1 MSTESG
7 VLFNTQYSFRTRF
20 DEGIGTNPD
29 ELIAASLGGCF
40 SMALSNE
47 LELAGLHSERIET
60 TATATLEELAAGWT
74 LTRIQL
80 DVRAKV
86 PGAAQSHFIDAALA
100 AKTKCP
106 MARLLNANISMN
118 ARLDTVKNGIAKAP
132 ARTRTNGQ
140 VDRKDLALRTS
151 ELRYRRLFESAQDG
165 ILILDGE
172 TGEIIDANPFLLD
185 LLNFTF
191 REIIGLKLWEIGQF
205 KDIAANKEAFQQ
217 LQDNQY
223 IRYEDLPLVARGGK
237 HIQVEFVSN
246 VYLVDD
252 KKIIQCN
259 IRDISA
265 RAKKQEASRAHLS
278 ALEVANNAKD
288 EFLAALSHELRTPL
302 SAISSMLDV
311 LELGTSL
318 ADTPD
323 AQTPAELDNSG
334 VALIR
339 RNVQILVSL
348 INELLDLT
356 HISRGDLHLELTTI
370 DAHHAIG
377 DALRDLSGELKAKRI
392 DLRVNLRA
400 EFRHV
405 RVDRAKFHRIITN
418 LAGNAIKFTPVEG
431 TIRVTT
437 TSASNDDLVMEISDS
452 GMGIEAGSLA
462 RIFSPFE
469 QGDASVR
476 RRFGGLGLGLSI
488 SKSLAKAHGATLEA
502 ESEGRDNGATFR
514 LRIKTAQLFPGEAG
528 PEPKKAAPGA
538 PLHILLVED
547 HADTR
552 QCMQRLLESRGHT
565 VRSAGDAQS
574 AIELSEREEF
584 DLLIADL
591 GLPDRSG
598 LELLRELRQR
608 EPTLPA
614 IALSGFGLPKDVVN
628 SKEAGFIEHFV
639 KPVDLQKLHAVIDTL
654 AIGKKGRKQRVTLEN

>member
-1 MSTESG
+1 M
-7 VLFNTQYSFRTRF
+7 
-20 DEGIGTNPD
+20 
-29 ELIAASLGGCF
+29 
-40 SMALSNE
+40 
-47 LELAGLHSERIET
+47 
-60 TATATLEELAAGWT
+60 
-74 LTRIQL
+74 
-80 DVRAKV
+80 
-86 PGAAQSHFIDAALA
+86 
-100 AKTKCP
+100 
-106 MARLLNANISMN
+106 
-118 ARLDTVKNGIAKAP
+118 KNGVAKAP
-132 ARTRTNGQ
+132 SRIHTNGHL
-140 VDRKDLALRTS
+140 DATKLALRTS

-185 LLNFTF
+185 LLNYHF
-191 REIIGLKLWEIGQF
+191 RDVIGLKLWEIGQF

-217 LQDNQY
+217 LQDNEY

-246 VYLVDD
+246 VYLVDN

-311 LELGTSL
+311 LELGTGV

-323 AQTPAELDNSG
+323 APAPAGLDDSG
-334 VALIR
+334 LGLIR

-377 DALRDLSGELKAKRI
+377 DALRDLAGALKAQRI

-400 EFRHV
+400 EFRHI

-418 LAGNAIKFTPVEG
+418 LTGNAIKFTPVEG
-431 TIRVTT
+431 IIRVTT
-437 TSASNDDLVMEISDS
+437 TSASNDDLVIEISDS

-476 RRFGGLGLGLSI
+476 RRFGGLGL
-488 SKSLAKAHGATLEA
+488 
-502 ESEGRDNGATFR
+502 
-514 LRIKTAQLFPGEAG
+514 
-528 PEPKKAAPGA
+528 
-538 PLHILLVED
+538 
-547 HADTR
+547 
-552 QCMQRLLESRGHT
+552 
-565 VRSAGDAQS
+565 
-574 AIELSEREEF
+574 
-584 DLLIADL
+584 
-591 GLPDRSG
+591 
-598 LELLRELRQR
+598 
-608 EPTLPA
+608 
-614 IALSGFGLPKDVVN
+614 
-628 SKEAGFIEHFV
+628 
-639 KPVDLQKLHAVIDTL
+639 
-654 AIGKKGRKQRVTLEN
+654 

>member
-1 MSTESG
+1 
-7 VLFNTQYSFRTRF
+7 VK
-20 DEGIGTNPD
+20 D
-29 ELIAASLGGCF
+29 AAS
-40 SMALSNE
+40 
-47 LELAGLHSERIET
+47 
-60 TATATLEELAAGWT
+60 
-74 LTRIQL
+74 TR
-80 DVRAKV
+80 
-86 PGAAQSHFIDAALA
+86 
-100 AKTKCP
+100 
-106 MARLLNANISMN
+106 
-118 ARLDTVKNGIAKAP
+118 KNGIANAP
-132 ARTRTNGQ
+132 HKTRTNGHA
-140 VDRKDLALRTS
+140 DSKDLALRTS

-172 TGEIIDANPFLLD
+172 TGDIIDANPFLLD

-191 REIIGLKLWEIGQF
+191 REVIGLKLWEIGQF
-205 KDIAANKEAFQQ
+205 KDIAANKEAFQR
-217 LQDNQY
+217 LQDHQY

-246 VYLVDD
+246 VYLVDN

-311 LELGTSL
+311 LELETDL
-318 ADTPD
+318 ADI
-323 AQTPAELDNSG
+323 PAARRRVKMDNSG

-356 HISRGDLHLELTTI
+356 HISRGDLPLELTTI

-377 DALRDLSGELKAKRI
+377 DALRDLAGELKAKRI

-400 EFRHV
+400 EFRHIK
-405 RVDRAKFHRIITN
+405 VDRAKFHRIITN

-431 TIRVTT
+431 MIRVTKT
-437 TSASNDDLVMEISDS
+437 NASNDDLVMEISDS

-502 ESEGRDNGATFR
+502 ESEGLDNGATFR
-514 LRIKTAQLFPGEAG
+514 LRLKTAQLFSGEAA
-528 PEPKKAAPGA
+528 PEPRKAGPGTRR
-538 PLHILLVED
+538 HILLVED

-574 AIELSEREEF
+574 ALELSEREKF

-591 GLPDRSG
+591 GLPDQSG
-598 LELLRELRQR
+598 LELLHEFRRREL
-608 EPTLPA
+608 TFPA
-614 IALSGFGLPKDVVN
+614 IALSGYGMPRDVGT
-628 SKEAGFIEHFV
+628 SKEAGFVEHFV

-654 AIGKKGRKQRVTLEN
+654 AKGKKSRR

>member
-1 MSTESG
+1 M
-7 VLFNTQYSFRTRF
+7 
-20 DEGIGTNPD
+20 
-29 ELIAASLGGCF
+29 
-40 SMALSNE
+40 
-47 LELAGLHSERIET
+47 
-60 TATATLEELAAGWT
+60 
-74 LTRIQL
+74 
-80 DVRAKV
+80 
-86 PGAAQSHFIDAALA
+86 
-100 AKTKCP
+100 
-106 MARLLNANISMN
+106 
-118 ARLDTVKNGIAKAP
+118 KNGIPKVP
-132 ARTRTNGQ
+132 SRTHSNGHI
-140 VDRKDLALRTS
+140 DATKLALRTS

-185 LLNFTF
+185 LLNFHF

-217 LQDNQY
+217 LQENQY

-311 LELGTSL
+311 LELGDDL

-323 AQTPAELDNSG
+323 IQTAAQLDQSS

-356 HISRGDLHLELTTI
+356 HISRGDLHLELATI

-377 DALRDLSGELKAKRI
+377 DALRDLAGELKAKRI

-400 EFRHV
+400 EFRHI

-418 LAGNAIKFTPVEG
+418 LVGNAIKFTPAEG
-431 TIRVTT
+431 MIRVTT

-514 LRIKTAQLFPGEAG
+514 LRFKTAQLFPGEAA
-528 PEPKKAAPGA
+528 PEPRKAGPGA

-552 QCMQRLLESRGHT
+552 QCMQRLLESRGHK
-565 VRSAGDAQS
+565 VHSAGDAQS
-574 AIELSEREEF
+574 AVDLSSREGF

-614 IALSGFGLPKDVVN
+614 IALSGFGLPKDVAN

-639 KPVDLQKLHAVIDTL
+639 KPVDLQRLHAVIDRL
-654 AIGKKGRKQRVTLEN
+654 APVKKGPGRVK

>member
-1 MSTESG
+1 M
-7 VLFNTQYSFRTRF
+7 
-20 DEGIGTNPD
+20 
-29 ELIAASLGGCF
+29 
-40 SMALSNE
+40 
-47 LELAGLHSERIET
+47 
-60 TATATLEELAAGWT
+60 
-74 LTRIQL
+74 
-80 DVRAKV
+80 
-86 PGAAQSHFIDAALA
+86 
-100 AKTKCP
+100 
-106 MARLLNANISMN
+106 
-118 ARLDTVKNGIAKAP
+118 KNGIPKVP
-132 ARTRTNGQ
+132 SRTHSNGHIDATK
-140 VDRKDLALRTS
+140 VALRTS

-172 TGEIIDANPFLLD
+172 SGEIIDANPFLLD
-185 LLNFTF
+185 LLNFQF

-217 LQDNQY
+217 LQENQY

-278 ALEVANNAKD
+278 AMEVANNAKD

-311 LELGTSL
+311 LELGDDL
-318 ADTPD
+318 ADTPAVQTA
-323 AQTPAELDNSG
+323 AQLDQSG

-356 HISRGDLHLELTTI
+356 HISRGDLHLELATI

-377 DALRDLSGELKAKRI
+377 DALRDLSSELKAKRI

-405 RVDRAKFHRIITN
+405 RVDRGKFHRIITN
-418 LAGNAIKFTPVEG
+418 LVGNATKFTPADG

-437 TSASNDDLVMEISDS
+437 TSASNDDLVIEISDS

-469 QGDASVR
+469 QADASVR

-488 SKSLAKAHGATLEA
+488 SRSLAKAHGATLEA

-514 LRIKTAQLFPGEAG
+514 LRFKTTQLFPGEAA
-528 PEPKKAAPGA
+528 PQPKAGPGA
-538 PLHILLVED
+538 PMHILLVED

-552 QCMQRLLESRGHT
+552 QCMQRLLESRGHK
-565 VRSAGDAQS
+565 VHSAGDAQS
-574 AIELSEREEF
+574 AVDLSSREDF

-598 LELLRELRQR
+598 LELLGELRQR
-608 EPTLPA
+608 EPKLRA

-639 KPVDLQKLHAVIDTL
+639 KPVDLQRLHAVIDRL
-654 AIGKKGRKQRVTLEN
+654 APVKKRPGRVK

>member
-1 MSTESG
+1 M
-7 VLFNTQYSFRTRF
+7 
-20 DEGIGTNPD
+20 
-29 ELIAASLGGCF
+29 
-40 SMALSNE
+40 
-47 LELAGLHSERIET
+47 
-60 TATATLEELAAGWT
+60 
-74 LTRIQL
+74 
-80 DVRAKV
+80 
-86 PGAAQSHFIDAALA
+86 
-100 AKTKCP
+100 
-106 MARLLNANISMN
+106 
-118 ARLDTVKNGIAKAP
+118 KNGKAS

-140 VDRKDLALRTS
+140 VDRKDFALRTS

-165 ILILDGE
+165 ILILDGD

-185 LLNFTF
+185 LLNYTF

-278 ALEVANNAKD
+278 ALEVANNEKD

-311 LELGTSL
+311 LELGTGL
-318 ADTPD
+318 EDTPNVP
-323 AQTPAELDNSG
+323 TPTEPDPSG

-339 RNVQILVSL
+339 RNVQILTSL

-356 HISRGDLHLELTTI
+356 HISRGDLPLELTTI

-400 EFRHV
+400 EFRHI

-418 LAGNAIKFTPVEG
+418 LAGNAIKFTPAAG
-431 TIRVTT
+431 MIRVTT

-502 ESEGRDNGATFR
+502 ESEGLDNGATFR
-514 LRIKTAQLFPGEAG
+514 LRIKSAQLFPGEAV
-528 PEPKKAAPGA
+528 PESKKAAPGK

-552 QCMQRLLESRGHT
+552 QCLHRLLESRGHT

-574 AIELSEREEF
+574 AVERSEHEEF

-598 LELLRELRQR
+598 LELLSELRVR
-608 EPTLPA
+608 EPALPA
-614 IALSGFGLPKDVVN
+614 IALSGFGLPRDVAN

-654 AIGKKGRKQRVTLEN
+654 ATSKKGRKQRVPLEN

>member
-1 MSTESG
+1 M
-7 VLFNTQYSFRTRF
+7 
-20 DEGIGTNPD
+20 
-29 ELIAASLGGCF
+29 
-40 SMALSNE
+40 
-47 LELAGLHSERIET
+47 
-60 TATATLEELAAGWT
+60 
-74 LTRIQL
+74 
-80 DVRAKV
+80 
-86 PGAAQSHFIDAALA
+86 
-100 AKTKCP
+100 
-106 MARLLNANISMN
+106 
-118 ARLDTVKNGIAKAP
+118 KNGVSKAP
-132 ARTRTNGQ
+132 GRTSSNGHA
-140 VDRKDLALRTS
+140 DPTKLALRTS

-172 TGEIIDANPFLLD
+172 TGEIVDANPFLLD
-185 LLNFTF
+185 LLNYQF

-205 KDIAANKEAFQQ
+205 KDIAANKEAFQK

-246 VYLVDD
+246 VYLVDN

-311 LELGTSL
+311 LELGNDL

-323 AQTPAELDNSG
+323 VQTPAQLDYSG

-339 RNVQILVSL
+339 RNVQIVVNL

-377 DALRDLSGELKAKRI
+377 DALRDLAGQLKAKQI

-400 EFRHV
+400 EFRHIK
-405 RVDRAKFHRIITN
+405 VDSAKFHRIITN
-418 LAGNAIKFTPVEG
+418 LVGNAIKFTPVEG
-431 TIRVTT
+431 MIRVTT
-437 TSASNDDLVMEISDS
+437 TSASNDDLVIEISDS

-488 SKSLAKAHGATLEA
+488 SKSLTEAHGATLEA

-514 LRIKTAQLFPGEAG
+514 LRFKTAQLFPGEAA
-528 PEPKKAAPGA
+528 PEPKAGPGA
-538 PLHILLVED
+538 PMHILLVED

-552 QCMQRLLESRGHT
+552 QCMQRLLESRGHK
-565 VRSAGDAQS
+565 VLSAGDAQS
-574 AIELSEREEF
+574 ALEMSERAKF

-591 GLPDRSG
+591 GLPDRTG
-598 LELLRELRQR
+598 VELLHELRQR
-608 EPTLPA
+608 DPDLPA
-614 IALSGFGLPKDVVN
+614 IALSGFGLPKDVVH
-628 SKEAGFIEHFV
+628 SKEAGFVEHFV
-639 KPVDLQKLHAVIDTL
+639 KPVDLQKLHAAINKL
-654 AIGKKGRKQRVTLEN
+654 APVKTHRAVAE

>member
-1 MSTESG
+1 M
-7 VLFNTQYSFRTRF
+7 
-20 DEGIGTNPD
+20 
-29 ELIAASLGGCF
+29 
-40 SMALSNE
+40 
-47 LELAGLHSERIET
+47 
-60 TATATLEELAAGWT
+60 
-74 LTRIQL
+74 
-80 DVRAKV
+80 
-86 PGAAQSHFIDAALA
+86 
-100 AKTKCP
+100 
-106 MARLLNANISMN
+106 
-118 ARLDTVKNGIAKAP
+118 KNGIAKAP
-132 ARTRTNGQ
+132 VRTRTNGHA
-140 VDRKDLALRTS
+140 DRKDLALRTS

-165 ILILDGE
+165 ILILDGD
-172 TGEIIDANPFLLD
+172 TGEIIDANPFLID

-223 IRYEDLPLVARGGK
+223 IRYENLPLVARGGK

-246 VYLVDD
+246 VYVVDD

-311 LELGTSL
+311 LELGTGL
-318 ADTPD
+318 ADTAD
-323 AQTPAELDNSG
+323 ARTPAELDSSG

-339 RNVQILVSL
+339 RNIQILTSL

-377 DALRDLSGELKAKRI
+377 DALRDLAGEFKAKRI

-405 RVDRAKFHRIITN
+405 RVDRAKFHRIVTN
-418 LAGNAIKFTPVEG
+418 LVGNAIKFTPVEG
-431 TIRVTT
+431 SIRVTT
-437 TSASNDDLVMEISDS
+437 ASASNDDLVLEIADS

-469 QGDASVR
+469 QGDSSVR

-502 ESEGRDNGATFR
+502 ESEGLDNGATFR
-514 LRIKTAQLFPGEAG
+514 LRLRTAQLFPGEAA
-528 PEPKKAAPGA
+528 PEPRKAGRGA
-538 PLHILLVED
+538 PRHILLVED

-565 VRSAGDAQS
+565 VRSAADARS

-598 LELLRELRQR
+598 LELLSELRQR

-614 IALSGFGLPKDVVN
+614 IALSGYGLPKDFLT

-639 KPVDLQKLHAVIDTL
+639 KPVDVQKLHAVIDTL
-654 AIGKKGRKQRVTLEN
+654 ATGKKGRKQRITLEN

>member
-1 MSTESG
+1 MKDGISKAPR
-7 VLFNTQYSFRTRF
+7 RT
-20 DEGIGTNPD
+20 P
-29 ELIAASLGGCF
+29 
-40 SMALSNE
+40 SNGH
-47 LELAGLHSERIET
+47 A
-60 TATATLEELAAGWT
+60 
-74 LTRIQL
+74 
-80 DVRAKV
+80 DVRE
-86 PGAAQSHFIDAALA
+86 
-100 AKTKCP
+100 
-106 MARLLNANISMN
+106 
-118 ARLDTVKNGIAKAP
+118 
-132 ARTRTNGQ
+132 
-140 VDRKDLALRTS
+140 LALRTS

-185 LLNFTF
+185 LLNYQF
-191 REIIGLKLWEIGQF
+191 REVIGLKLWEIGQF
-205 KDIAANKEAFQQ
+205 KDIAANTEAFKK

-223 IRYEDLPLVARGGK
+223 IRYEDLPLIAKGGK
-237 HIQVEFVSN
+237 KIQVEFVSN
-246 VYLVDD
+246 VYLVDG
-252 KKIIQCN
+252 KNIIQCN

-265 RAKKQEASRAHLS
+265 RAKVQEASRAHLT
-278 ALEVANNAKD
+278 ALEIANNAKD

-311 LELGTSL
+311 FELEHDL
-318 ADTPD
+318 ANMSDVKTPS
-323 AQTPAELDNSG
+323 PSELDNSG

-377 DALRDLSGELKAKRI
+377 DALRDVSAQLKAKEI

-400 EFRHV
+400 EFRHIK
-405 RVDRAKFHRIITN
+405 VDRAKFHRIITN
-418 LAGNAIKFTPVEG
+418 LVGNAIKFTPIEG
-431 TIRVTT
+431 KIRVTT
-437 TSASNDDLVMEISDS
+437 TSAANDDLVIEISDS
-452 GMGIEAGSLA
+452 GIGIEAGSLS

-469 QGDASVR
+469 QGDASIR

-514 LRIKTAQLFPGEAG
+514 LRFKTAPLFPGEAT
-528 PEPKKAAPGA
+528 PEPKADPGA
-538 PLHILLVED
+538 SMHILLVED

-552 QCMQRLLESRGHT
+552 QCMHRLLESRGHK
-565 VRSAGDAQS
+565 VCSAGDAQS

-584 DLLIADL
+584 DLLIADV

-608 EPTLPA
+608 ELELPA

-639 KPVDLQKLHAVIDTL
+639 KPVDLQKLYAVINTL
-654 AIGKKGRKQRVTLEN
+654 APGETAGSSE

>member
-1 MSTESG
+1 M
-7 VLFNTQYSFRTRF
+7 V
-20 DEGIGTNPD
+20 
-29 ELIAASLGGCF
+29 SLG
-40 SMALSNE
+40 A
-47 LELAGLHSERIET
+47 
-60 TATATLEELAAGWT
+60 
-74 LTRIQL
+74 
-80 DVRAKV
+80 
-86 PGAAQSHFIDAALA
+86 AAQCEPFPEYPFRH
-100 AKTKCP
+100 
-106 MARLLNANISMN
+106 
-118 ARLDTVKNGIAKAP
+118 VKNGIPKAP
-132 ARTRTNGQ
+132 ARTRANGH

-172 TGEIIDANPFLLD
+172 TGEIIDVNPFLLD

-191 REIIGLKLWEIGQF
+191 REIVGLKLWEIGQF

-265 RAKKQEASRAHLS
+265 RAKKQEASREHLS

-311 LELGTSL
+311 LELGAGLSVV
-318 ADTPD
+318 AK
-323 AQTPAELDNSG
+323 AKVPAELDSSG
-334 VALIR
+334 LALIR
-339 RNVQILVSL
+339 RNVEILTSL

-356 HISRGDLHLELTTI
+356 HISRGDLHLELTTV

-377 DALRDLSGELKAKRI
+377 DALRDLAGELKAKRI

-400 EFRHV
+400 EFRHL
-405 RVDRAKFHRIITN
+405 RVDGAKFHRIITN
-418 LAGNAIKFTPVEG
+418 LAGNAIKFTPIEG
-431 TIRVTT
+431 IIRVTT
-437 TSASNDDLVMEISDS
+437 TSASNDDLVIEIADS
-452 GMGIEAGSLA
+452 GMGIEAGSLK

-502 ESEGRDNGATFR
+502 ESEGLDNGATFR
-514 LRIKTAQLFPGEAG
+514 LRFKTAQLFPGEAA
-528 PEPKKAAPGA
+528 PEPKARPATPM
-538 PLHILLVED
+538 HILLVED

-552 QCMQRLLESRGHT
+552 QCMQRLLESRGHR
-565 VRSAGDAQS
+565 VLSAGDAQS
-574 AIELSEREEF
+574 ALELSEREQF

-598 LELLRELRQR
+598 LELLGELRQR
-608 EPTLPA
+608 DLALPA

-628 SKEAGFIEHFV
+628 SKEAGFIDHFV
-639 KPVDLQKLHAVIDTL
+639 KPVDLQKLHAVIDRL
-654 AIGKKGRKQRVTLEN
+654 APVKKRSRRAK

>member
-1 MSTESG
+1 MSRG
-7 VLFNTQYSFRTRF
+7 
-20 DEGIGTNPD
+20 
-29 ELIAASLGGCF
+29 
-40 SMALSNE
+40 
-47 LELAGLHSERIET
+47 
-60 TATATLEELAAGWT
+60 ATAQRE
-74 LTRIQL
+74 
-80 DVRAKV
+80 
-86 PGAAQSHFIDAALA
+86 HFHERPSRHL
-100 AKTKCP
+100 
-106 MARLLNANISMN
+106 
-118 ARLDTVKNGIAKAP
+118 KNGIAKAP
-132 ARTRTNGQ
+132 LKTRTNGH
-140 VDRKDLALRTS
+140 VERKDVALRTS

-191 REIIGLKLWEIGQF
+191 REIVGLSLWEIGQF

-217 LQDNQY
+217 LQNSQY

-252 KKIIQCN
+252 RKIIQCN

-265 RAKKQEASRAHLS
+265 RAIKQEASRAHVS

-311 LELGTSL
+311 LELETDL
-318 ADTPD
+318 ADKSDP
-323 AQTPAELDNSG
+323 QSSAELNDSAL
-334 VALIR
+334 ALIR
-339 RNVQILVSL
+339 RNVQIVISL

-356 HISRGDLHLELTTI
+356 HISRGDLHLELSTL

-377 DALRDLSGELKAKRI
+377 DALRDLASELKTKRI

-400 EFRHV
+400 EFRHI
-405 RVDRAKFHRIITN
+405 RVDSAKFHRIITN
-418 LAGNAIKFTPVEG
+418 LVGNAIKFTPAEG
-431 TIRVTT
+431 MIRVTT
-437 TSASNDDLVMEISDS
+437 TSASNDDLVIEIADS
-452 GMGIEAGSLA
+452 GMGIEAKSLA

-514 LRIKTAQLFPGEAG
+514 LRLKTASLFPGEAG
-528 PEPKKAAPGA
+528 SALGKPNPEA

-552 QCMQRLLESRGHT
+552 RCMELLLKARGHT
-565 VRSAGDAQS
+565 VRSACDAQT
-574 AIELSEREEF
+574 AIELTESEEF
-584 DLLIADL
+584 GLLIADL

-598 LELLRELRQR
+598 LELLGELRQR
-608 EPTLPA
+608 DLTLPA
-614 IALSGFGLPKDVVN
+614 IALSGFGLPKDVVS
-628 SKEAGFIEHFV
+628 SKEAGFLEHFV
-639 KPVDLQKLHAVIDTL
+639 KPIDFQKLHAVITKL
-654 AIGKKGRKQRVTLEN
+654 ATAKIGRSSKQRTKTKS

>member
-1 MSTESG
+1 MSHG
-7 VLFNTQYSFRTRF
+7 A
-20 DEGIGTNPD
+20 P
-29 ELIAASLGGCF
+29 A
-40 SMALSNE
+40 
-47 LELAGLHSERIET
+47 ERE
-60 TATATLEELAAGWT
+60 
-74 LTRIQL
+74 
-80 DVRAKV
+80 
-86 PGAAQSHFIDAALA
+86 HFHER
-100 AKTKCP
+100 P
-106 MARLLNANISMN
+106 ARH
-118 ARLDTVKNGIAKAP
+118 VKNGIVKIS
-132 ARTRTNGQ
+132 ARTRSNGHAA
-140 VDRKDLALRTS
+140 RKDAALRTS

-172 TGEIIDANPFLLD
+172 TGEIVDANPFLLD

-191 REIIGLKLWEIGQF
+191 REIVGLKLWEIGQF

-237 HIQVEFVSN
+237 HVQVEFVSN

-265 RAKKQEASRAHLS
+265 RAKKQEASREHLS
-278 ALEVANNAKD
+278 ALEVADNAKD

-311 LELGTSL
+311 LDLGNGL
-318 ADTPD
+318 AATPK
-323 AQTPAELDNSG
+323 ARIPEELDNSG

-339 RNVQILVSL
+339 RNVQILTSL

-356 HISRGDLHLELTTI
+356 HIARGDLHLELTTI

-377 DALRDLSGELKAKRI
+377 DALRDLGGELKAKRI

-400 EFRHV
+400 EFRHIK
-405 RVDRAKFHRIITN
+405 VDRAKFHRIITN

-431 TIRVTT
+431 IIRVTT

-476 RRFGGLGLGLSI
+476 RRFGGLGLGLAI

-514 LRIKTAQLFPGEAG
+514 LRLKSAQLFPGEAG
-528 PEPKKAAPGA
+528 PEPRKAGPRK
-538 PLHILLVED
+538 PRRILLVED
-547 HADTR
+547 HADSR

-565 VRSAGDAQS
+565 VHSASDAQG
-574 AIELSEREEF
+574 AFELSEREKF

-591 GLPDRSG
+591 GLPDRDG
-598 LELLRELRQR
+598 FELLRDLRQR
-608 EPTLPA
+608 HPTLPA
-614 IALSGFGLPKDVVN
+614 IALSGFGLPKDVLN
-628 SKEAGFIEHFV
+628 SKEAGFVAHFV
-639 KPVDLQKLHAVIDTL
+639 KPVDLQKLHAVIDML
-654 AIGKKGRKQRVTLEN
+654 ATGKNGRGNGKARSPR

>member
-1 MSTESG
+1 MKTAIG
-7 VLFNTQYSFRTRF
+7 KAPHRT
-20 DEGIGTNPD
+20 GTN
-29 ELIAASLGGCF
+29 G
-40 SMALSNE
+40 
-47 LELAGLHSERIET
+47 H
-60 TATATLEELAAGWT
+60 
-74 LTRIQL
+74 
-80 DVRAKV
+80 
-86 PGAAQSHFIDAALA
+86 H
-100 AKTKCP
+100 
-106 MARLLNANISMN
+106 
-118 ARLDTVKNGIAKAP
+118 
-132 ARTRTNGQ
+132 
-140 VDRKDLALRTS
+140 DRKDLALRTS

-185 LLNFTF
+185 LLNYTF
-191 REIIGLKLWEIGQF
+191 REVVGLKLWEIGQF

-265 RAKKQEASRAHLS
+265 RAKKQNASRAHLS

-311 LELGTSL
+311 LELGNGPT
-318 ADTPD
+318 DTPD
-323 AQTPAELDNSG
+323 ATTPATLGSSD

-339 RNVQILVSL
+339 RNVQILISL

-400 EFRHV
+400 EFRHI

-418 LAGNAIKFTPVEG
+418 LTGNAIKFTPADG
-431 TIRVTT
+431 MIRVTT
-437 TSASNDDLVMEISDS
+437 TSASNDDLVVEIADS

-502 ESEGRDNGATFR
+502 ESEGLDNGATFR
-514 LRIKTAQLFPGEAG
+514 LRIKSAPLFPGEAG
-528 PEPKKAAPGA
+528 PESIKAVSGA
-538 PLHILLVED
+538 PLRILLVED

-565 VRSAGDAQS
+565 VHSAGDAQS
-574 AIELSEREEF
+574 ALELSGREKF

-598 LELLRELRQR
+598 LELLRELRKR
-608 EPTLPA
+608 EPALSA
-614 IALSGFGLPKDVVN
+614 IALSGFGMPKDVAN

-639 KPVDLQKLHAVIDTL
+639 KPVDLQKLHAVINTL
-654 AIGKKGRKQRVTLEN
+654 AAGKQGRKQKQRSKTKR

>member
-1 MSTESG
+1 M
-7 VLFNTQYSFRTRF
+7 
-20 DEGIGTNPD
+20 PD
-29 ELIAASLGGCF
+29 GAPAQREH
-40 SMALSNE
+40 
-47 LELAGLHSERIET
+47 LHERSS
-60 TATATLEELAAGWT
+60 
-74 LTRIQL
+74 R
-80 DVRAKV
+80 
-86 PGAAQSHFIDAALA
+86 H
-100 AKTKCP
+100 
-106 MARLLNANISMN
+106 
-118 ARLDTVKNGIAKAP
+118 VKNGVAKAP
-132 ARTRTNGQ
+132 ARTRTNGH
-140 VDRKDLALRTS
+140 VERKDSALRTS

-191 REIIGLKLWEIGQF
+191 REVIGLKLWEIGQF

-311 LELGTSL
+311 LELGTDL
-318 ADTPD
+318 ADAPD
-323 AQTPAELDNSG
+323 AQTPVELDSSS

-356 HISRGDLHLELTTI
+356 HISRGDLHLELATI

-377 DALRDLSGELKAKRI
+377 DALRDLAEELKAKRI

-400 EFRHV
+400 EFRHIK
-405 RVDRAKFHRIITN
+405 VDRAKFHRIITN
-418 LAGNAIKFTPVEG
+418 LVGNAIKFTPVEG
-431 TIRVTT
+431 MIRVTT
-437 TSASNDDLVMEISDS
+437 TSASNDDLVLEISDS

-469 QGDASVR
+469 QGDASIR

-502 ESEGRDNGATFR
+502 ESEGLDNGATFR
-514 LRIKTAQLFPGEAG
+514 LRLKSAQLFPGEAG
-528 PEPKKAAPGA
+528 PEPRKAGPGK
-538 PLHILLVED
+538 PRHILLVED

-574 AIELSEREEF
+574 AIELSEHEKF

-591 GLPDRSG
+591 GLPDRDG

-628 SKEAGFIEHFV
+628 SKEAGFVAHFV

-654 AIGKKGRKQRVTLEN
+654 APGKKNGR